1 MRSLVLRWSVALL
14 LGSAWGWVMS
24 PPGASASN
32 ATHAFI
38 ALQR

>member
-24 PPGASASN
+24 PPSAGANSRPLLSM
-32 ATHAFI
+32 
-38 ALQR
+38 LR